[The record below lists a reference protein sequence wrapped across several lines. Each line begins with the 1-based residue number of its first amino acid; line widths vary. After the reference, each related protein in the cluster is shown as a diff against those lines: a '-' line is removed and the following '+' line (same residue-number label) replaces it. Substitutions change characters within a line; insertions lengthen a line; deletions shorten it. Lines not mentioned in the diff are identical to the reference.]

1 MKPKVK
7 NWINQ
12 LENGNIKT
20 NTTKIL
26 YAICKHTYRGKGYT
40 NVDELRT
47 ELNLPHQTLTAI
59 LSMVQDEGMIVMFGE
74 VEINKSKYQKISY
87 AKPSERESLI
97 YNRRIDKFNQWLKRG
112 VEGEYK
118 DLFINFLKSIQS

>member
-7 NWINQ
+7 NWIKQ

-40 NVDELRT
+40 NVNQLRT

-59 LSMVQDEGMIVMFGE
+59 LSMVQDEGMIDMFGE
-74 VEINKSKYQKISY
+74 IEINKNKYQKIRY
-87 AKPSERESLI
+87 AKPGEREALV
-97 YNRRIDKFNQWLKRG
+97 YNRRIEKFNQWLKRG
-112 VEGEYK
+112 TEGEYK
-118 DLFINFLKSIQS
+118 DLFIKFLKSIQS